1 MFPARCGR
9 SRFDAITFPLALARV
24 YRNGMQLCRLAVLL
38 CLALPAIGS
47 AQQPQPQS
55 QPPALHLIPMPRE
68 VKPLP
73 DVPLTSV
80 TIVCPGCDADDLFA
94 AGDLRRALA
103 ERGVAAGPGG
113 VQIVLQRLALHPD
126 PGFTDAMKPEGYTV
140 AFANHTLTLT
150 GATAAGVFY
159 AAQTAKQL
167 VERSSNTGS
176 FVLHPADIRDWP
188 AMQYRGLS
196 DDLSRGPIDTLAFQK
211 KLIRTLAAYKDNLYS
226 PYFENTQQY
235 ASNPLPA
242 PPGGSISAADA
253 RELVAYARQY
263 HVMIVP
269 DQEAFGHLH
278 HALVWEQYA
287 PLAETPHGAVLAPG
301 QPGSLSVIS
310 QEFSELA
317 QLYPSPFLHVGAD
330 ETEDLGIGQTKSAV
344 DTQGIGPVYLDF
356 MQRIATTLAP
366 LHRRL
371 LFWGDIAEKSPDL
384 LKNMPASFKQDTIAI
399 SWHYS
404 PSATGFTKYLDYFK
418 SAGFETWVAPG
429 INNWSRVYPN
439 YTAGLDNIQQFT
451 RDGQQMGAT
460 GQLNTLWNDDG
471 ETLASNNWYGILF
484 GCAAAWQQGSS
495 SIPAFEQSYGPVFH
509 GDMTGKLDQAQLD
522 LMAAHDLLK
531 TQTGLG
537 DGSDGLFWV
546 DPWSPD
552 GQAMAVKLRPYLA
565 QLRFDAEAALTLVA
579 QARAAYPA
587 PSPTPGGPF
596 MAQSYRD
603 MSGVNDPQSPGAPR
617 LASETWA
624 SADDYRPYNSADAF
638 PSNPTTLRE
647 PDAIDALELGAR
659 RLDFIGLKFQLADE
673 MAFAYVRAQSDAL
686 ATDSDTRK
694 MTSRELSDISGP
706 DGRIQD
712 IKDGYSLLRGLYEQ
726 SWLRTNRPYG
736 LRPVLEHYDATVALW
751 LARMD
756 KVRSAQRQWSNA
768 RTLPAAA
775 ELGIPA
781 PPPAPSSTAPP
792 ATIAT
797 PNP

>member
-1 MFPARCGR
+1 MHFP
-9 SRFDAITFPLALARV
+9 PALARV
-24 YRNGMQLCRLAVLL
+24 YRNEMQLYRLAILL
-38 CLALPAIGS
+38 ALALPGA
-47 AQQPQPQS
+47 ACAKQPLQQQP
-55 QPPALHLIPMPRE
+55 LHLIPMPRE

-73 DVPLTSV
+73 DVPLNGV
-80 TIVCPGCDADDLFA
+80 TIVCPACNAEDVFAADDL
-94 AGDLRRALA
+94 RQTLA
-103 ERGVAAGPGG
+103 ERGVTTGPGA
-113 VQIVLQRLALHPD
+113 VRIVLQRLAQHPD
-126 PGFTDAMKPEGYTV
+126 SSFTNAMKPEGYTI
-140 AFANHTLTLT
+140 AFANNTLTLT
-150 GATAAGVFY
+150 GATAAGLFY
-159 AAQTAKQL
+159 AAQTATQL
-167 VERSSNTGS
+167 IEKSAAKSVGGS
-176 FVLHPADIRDWP
+176 GFVLHAANIHDWP

-196 DDLSRGPIDTLAFQK
+196 DDLSRGPVDTLDFQM

-269 DQEAFGHLH
+269 DQEAFGHLRH
-278 HALVWEQYA
+278 TLVWEQYQ

-301 QPGSLSVIS
+301 QPGSLFLIS

-344 DTQGIGPVYLDF
+344 AAQGIGPVYLDF
-356 MQRIATTLAP
+356 MQQIDNTLKP

-384 LKNMPASFKQDTIAI
+384 LKDMPASFKQDTIAI

-418 SAGFETWVAPG
+418 SAGFETWVSPG
-429 INNWSRVYPN
+429 INNWNRVYPN
-439 YTAGLDNIQQFT
+439 YNEGLDNIQQFT
-451 RDGQQMGAT
+451 RDGQTMGAT

-471 ETLASNNWYGILF
+471 EALASNNWYGILF
-484 GCAAAWQQGSS
+484 GCAAAWQQGES
-495 SIPAFEQSYGPVFH
+495 SIPQFEQSYGPVFH
-509 GDMTGKLDQAQLD
+509 GDLTGKLDQAQLD

-531 TQTGLG
+531 TQSGLG
-537 DGSDGLFWV
+537 DGSDGLFWI

-552 GQAMAVKLRPYLA
+552 GQTMAVKLRPYLA
-565 QLRFDAEAALTLVA
+565 QLRLDAEQALTLIA
-579 QARAAYPA
+579 QARATYPA

-596 MAQSYRD
+596 MAQPYRD
-603 MSGVNDPQSPGAPR
+603 MGGVNDTQNPGAPSSPT
-617 LASETWA
+617 APS
-624 SADDYRPYNSADAF
+624 SAKVGSATIYGPIYNPADAF

-673 MAFAYVRAQSDAL
+673 MASAYARAQTDAL
-686 ATDSDTRK
+686 STDRETRR
-694 MTSRELSDISGP
+694 MTSRELGDINGV

-736 LRPVLEHYDATVALW
+736 MRPVLEHYDATIALW
-751 LARMD
+751 LSRMD
-756 KVRSAQRQWSNA
+756 KLRSAQRQWSND
-768 RTLPAAA
+768 RTLPTAND
-775 ELGIPA
+775 LGIPSPPSA
-781 PPPAPSSTAPP
+781 PTSLPTSPTAQ
-792 ATIAT
+792 
-797 PNP
+797 